1 MIIELHLTEVNTNM
15 SRVMKVLTIL
25 SAIFI
30 PITFIAGV
38 YGMNFHMMPEL
49 AAPWGYPAALG
60 LMAAVVIAELVYFKV
75 KKWI

>member
-1 MIIELHLTEVNTNM
+1 M

-38 YGMNFHMMPEL
+38 YGMNFAHMPEL
-49 AAPWGYPAALG
+49 ETTWGYPAVLG
-60 LMAAVVIAELVYFKV
+60 LMAAVVIAELIYFKN